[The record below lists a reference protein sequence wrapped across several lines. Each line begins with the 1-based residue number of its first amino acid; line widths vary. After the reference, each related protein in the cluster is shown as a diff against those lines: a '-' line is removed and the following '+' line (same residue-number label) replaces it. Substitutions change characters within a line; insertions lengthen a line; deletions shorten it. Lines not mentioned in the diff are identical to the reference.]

1 MNYLNKFGNLVNK
14 GFNDIKN
21 NVKSAIDNRKID
33 SAMYSIHNVSS
44 SSMSAMLNQL
54 KPNQTNS
61 NTSEYKEMFSTS
73 ADTSINRGNT
83 RKPPEEFMK
92 NFKLIKGESII
103 DFCECFIRIEEFELK
118 NKLLITTYR
127 VYNSPDY
134 ADKKILLEQ
143 WNDTAELHDVYPE
156 NYFSIPIH
164 EIATCERPQERTNN
178 FKYIIEIK
186 CGNCGLGCYCPNCF
200 NLGGLCPKCCDLGG

>member
-1 MNYLNKFGNLVNK
+1 MNYLNKFGNMVNK

-44 SSMSAMLNQL
+44 SSNTKQMMDINKTKPSSSSSTSSSSMSAMLNQL
-54 KPNQTNS
+54 KPSQTNS

-103 DFCECFIRIEEFELK
+103 DFCDCFITEF
-118 NKLLITTYR
+118 KLIGFRNINSLLR
-127 VYNSPDY
+127 V
-134 ADKKILLEQ
+134 
-143 WNDTAELHDVYPE
+143 
-156 NYFSIPIH
+156 
-164 EIATCERPQERTNN
+164 
-178 FKYIIEIK
+178 
-186 CGNCGLGCYCPNCF
+186 
-200 NLGGLCPKCCDLGG
+200 